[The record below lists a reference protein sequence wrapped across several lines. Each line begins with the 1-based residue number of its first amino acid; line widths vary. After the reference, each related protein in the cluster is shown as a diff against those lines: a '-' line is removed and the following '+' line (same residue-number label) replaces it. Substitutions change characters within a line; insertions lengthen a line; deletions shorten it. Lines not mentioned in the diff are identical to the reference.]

1 MSKMFLTMEEAAEQ
15 IGKSVDD
22 VKKMISDGKLQEFKQ
37 NDEIMIKSE
46 QLALVAEDGEVNL
59 DDSVIG
65 DAMSLEDSFSDMIEL
80 DDASSSGS
88 AIGLADS
95 NEATGISA
103 FDTAL
108 AQEPPSAAAGSD
120 DELNLDNLDSG
131 SQMLDLTRESDDS
144 MAGAELM
151 TQSFEDEEMLDLPS
165 SASGIFNRMDDDGGA
180 QGVAAALGNSPMSV
194 PMVVE
199 EYDGASSG
207 MALGG
212 MIAAALAFIVVAIMA
227 TGGTGIASWFNST
240 MGLGIPLIVLVV
252 LLGVGFVVGRAT
264 D

>member
-1 MSKMFLTMEEAAEQ
+1 MEEAAEQ

-22 VKKMISDGKLQEFKQ
+22 VKKMIEEGKLQEFKQ
-37 NDEIMIKSE
+37 NDEVMIKSD
-46 QLALVAEDGEVNL
+46 QLALVADGGEANL
-59 DDSVIG
+59 DDSVMG

-108 AQEPPSAAAGSD
+108 AQEPPAAAAATD
-120 DELNLDNLDSG
+120 DEFNLDNLESG

-144 MAGAELM
+144 MVGAELM
-151 TQSFEDEEMLDLPS
+151 NQSFEDEEMLDLPA

-180 QGVAAALGNSPMSV
+180 QSVAAALGNSPMSV

-240 MGLGIPLIVLVV
+240 MGLGIPLILLVV

>member
-22 VKKMISDGKLQEFKQ
+22 VKKMIAEGKLQEFKQ
-37 NDEIMIKSE
+37 NDEVMVKSD
-46 QLALVAEDGEVNL
+46 QLALVVEGGEVNL
-59 DDSVIG
+59 DDSVMG
-65 DAMSLEDSFSDMIEL
+65 DAMSLEDSFSDIIEL

-108 AQEPPSAAAGSD
+108 AQEPPAAAAGSD
-120 DELNLDNLDSG
+120 DEFNLDSLESG

-144 MAGAELM
+144 MVGAELM

-165 SASGIFNRMDDDGGA
+165 SASGIFNRMDEDGGA
-180 QGVAAALGNSPMSV
+180 QSVAAALGNSPMTV

-212 MIAAALAFIVVAIMA
+212 MIAAALAFIVIAIMA
-227 TGGTGIASWFNST
+227 TGGSGIASWFNST

>member
-22 VKKMISDGKLQEFKQ
+22 VKKMISEGKLQEFKQ
-37 NDEIMIKSE
+37 NDEIMIKSD
-46 QLALVAEDGEVNL
+46 QLALVIEGGEMNL
-59 DDSVIG
+59 DDSVTG

-108 AQEPPSAAAGSD
+108 AQEPPAAAAGD
-120 DELNLDNLDSG
+120 DEFNLDSLESS

-144 MAGAELM
+144 MVGAELM

-165 SASGIFNRMDDDGGA
+165 SASGIFNRMDEDGGA
-180 QGVAAALGNSPMSV
+180 QSVAAALGNSPMSV
-194 PMVVE
+194 PMVIE

-212 MIAAALAFIVVAIMA
+212 MIAAALAFIIVAIMA

-240 MGLGIPLIVLVV
+240 MGLGIPLILLIV
-252 LLGVGFVVGRAT
+252 LLGAGFVVGRAT

>member
-1 MSKMFLTMEEAAEQ
+1 MEEAAEQ

-22 VKKMISDGKLQEFKQ
+22 VKKMIAEGKLQEFKQ
-37 NDEIMIKSE
+37 NDEVMVKSD
-46 QLALVAEDGEVNL
+46 QLALVVEGGEVNL
-59 DDSVIG
+59 DDSVMG
-65 DAMSLEDSFSDMIEL
+65 DAMSLEDSFSDIIEL

-108 AQEPPSAAAGSD
+108 AQETPAAAAGGD
-120 DELNLDNLDSG
+120 DEFNLDSLESG

-144 MAGAELM
+144 MVGAELM
-151 TQSFEDEEMLDLPS
+151 SQSFEDDEMLDLPS

-180 QGVAAALGNSPMSV
+180 QSVAAALGNSPMSV

-240 MGLGIPLIVLVV
+240 MGLGIPLILLVV